1 MATGFLDRM
10 AGAFCSSPALRG
22 CLQAPIRARERLGT
36 IKPLIIRARNLL
48 ADVRSRRPRNE
59 LRATPR
65 EEHLFDEMLEPCA
78 NLGVKLRELVF
89 CFLKLVIRD
98 V

>member
-1 MATGFLDRM
+1 MAAKLHDGM
-10 AGAFCSSPALRG
+10 AGALCSLLARRGSLRALIEPR
-22 CLQAPIRARERLGT
+22 RRLGT
-36 IKPLIIRARNLL
+36 IEPLIIRTRNLL
-48 ADVRSRRPRNE
+48 PDLRSRRPRNE